1 MTSYLHFSGAPV
13 PFNLF
18 RLDVPCL
25 SHHRICLKQLRT
37 EEIIREFHKPL
48 SSVLHM
54 GLSDNVCVCVRAL
67 FGGIF
72 IVQILCFLKVPTLM
86 NDTIVMH
93 FHVKSKTGLSPW
105 RWRRSEMVVPC
116 ASRKP
121 SKGRGELNF
130 SGYLRPPKP

>member
-54 GLSDNVCVCVRAL
+54 GLSDNVCVCVRLVWGDLYSTDPLFSESSDADERYHCDAL
-67 FGGIF
+67 
-72 IVQILCFLKVPTLM
+72 P
-86 NDTIVMH
+86 
-93 FHVKSKTGLSPW
+93 
-105 RWRRSEMVVPC
+105 
-116 ASRKP
+116 RKKQDWAEP
-121 SKGRGELNF
+121 LALEAQRNGRP
-130 SGYLRPPKP
+130 LRQPQAKQRAW